1 MSIGDNVA
9 GRLAGLSDAT
19 RRAYLSDLADLA
31 QWCAAHGLDWE
42 GGQVGS
48 RHIFAYL
55 LGLARDGRT
64 QSTIRRRLTALRRVV
79 ASAPPPDGFGFDPSE
94 FAQFERRIL
103 DASSE
108 QASVLVV
115 SDDAVIR
122 AGLRA
127 VLTEAGAVC
136 WSESIDAL
144 DASIVSVWD
153 YAIVW
158 IRSGRGSDRYGAI
171 SRVGEL
177 SPDLTTAIPV
187 VAVHAANVAPVVRL
201 RLAEAGFRY
210 LVPHNWLSGNLLR
223 LADLLSSAS
232 IPIRYHLETPLA
244 LRESLGLR
252 LSGELAE
259 LVAAAA
265 TLPPSVWRGE
275 RTLSGQELA
284 RADINRFR
292 ALALRSGGVPAPDF
306 AKYATSM
313 RRPPELPE
321 WPRVRELLRQ
331 GLGYADTTDF

>member
-1 MSIGDNVA
+1 
-9 GRLAGLSDAT
+9 
-19 RRAYLSDLADLA
+19 LSDLADLT
-31 QWCAAHGLDWE
+31 QWCDAHGLDWE
-42 GGQVGS
+42 GGQVRS

-55 LGLARDGRT
+55 LGLAREGRAR
-64 QSTIRRRLTALRRVV
+64 STIRRRLTAMRRV
-79 ASAPPPDGFGFDPSE
+79 ASLGLEPSE
-94 FAQFERRIL
+94 FTQFERRIL
-103 DASSE
+103 GPSSE
-108 QASVLVV
+108 HASVLVV

-122 AGLRA
+122 AGLKG

-136 WSESIDAL
+136 WTESIDAL

-153 YAIVW
+153 YVLVW
-158 IRSGRGSDRYGAI
+158 IQSSRGSDRFGAI

-177 SPDLTTAIPV
+177 GPDLTTAIPV
-187 VAVHAANVAPVVRL
+187 VAVHATNVVDPVVRL

-210 LVPHNWLSGNLLR
+210 LVPHNWLSSNLLQ
-223 LADLLSSAS
+223 LSDLLSTAS

-252 LSGELAE
+252 LSGDLAE
-259 LVAAAA
+259 LVGAAAA
-265 TLPPSVWRGE
+265 LPPEVWRDN
-275 RTLSGQELA
+275 
-284 RADINRFR
+284 RASASQKLVRSDVNRLR

-331 GLGYADTTDF
+331 GLGFADTTAV

>member
-1 MSIGDNVA
+1 MSEADHLA
-9 GRLAGLSDAT
+9 MRLDGLSDAT
-19 RRAYLSDLADLA
+19 RRAYLGDLADFF
-31 QWCAAHGLDWE
+31 QWCAAHGLDWDNR
-42 GGQVGS
+42 QVRS
-48 RHIFAYL
+48 RHVFAYL

-64 QSTIRRRLTALRRVV
+64 QSTIRRRITALRHMVSSLPSV
-79 ASAPPPDGFGFDPSE
+79 GLALDPGE
-94 FAQFERRIL
+94 FPRFERRIR
-103 DASSE
+103 DAKAD

-122 AGLRA
+122 AGLRG

-136 WSESIDAL
+136 WSESIDSL

-153 YAIVW
+153 YVLVW

-177 SPDLTTAIPV
+177 GPGLTTAVPV

-210 LVPHNWLSGNLLR
+210 LVPHNWLSANLLN
-223 LADLLSSAS
+223 LSQLLSSAS

-244 LRESLGLR
+244 LRESLGLQ
-252 LSGELAE
+252 LSGDLAE
-259 LVAAAA
+259 LVEAAAKLA
-265 TLPPSVWRGE
+265 PSTWRKEKPPSAE
-275 RTLSGQELA
+275 ELG
-284 RADINRFR
+284 RADINRLR
-292 ALALRSGGVPAPDF
+292 ALALRSGGLPAPDF

-331 GLGYADTTDF
+331 ALGYADTTSD

>member
-1 MSIGDNVA
+1 MSITDDIA
-9 GRLAGLSDAT
+9 IRLAGLSDAT
-19 RRAYLSDLADLA
+19 RRAYLSDLADLT
-31 QWCAAHGLDWE
+31 QWCDAHGLDWE

-55 LGLARDGRT
+55 LGLAREGRAR
-64 QSTIRRRLTALRRVV
+64 STIRRRLTAMRRV
-79 ASAPPPDGFGFDPSE
+79 ASLGLEPSE
-94 FAQFERRIL
+94 FTQIERRIL
-103 DASSE
+103 GASSE

-122 AGLRA
+122 AGLKG

-153 YAIVW
+153 YVLVW
-158 IRSGRGSDRYGAI
+158 IQSSRGSDRFGAI

-177 SPDLTTAIPV
+177 GSDLTTAIPV
-187 VAVHAANVAPVVRL
+187 VAVHAANVVAPVVRL

-210 LVPHNWLSGNLLR
+210 LVPHNWLSSNLLQ
-223 LADLLSSAS
+223 LSDLLSTAS

-252 LSGELAE
+252 LSGDLAE
-259 LVAAAA
+259 LVGAAAA
-265 TLPPSVWRGE
+265 LPPEVWRDN
-275 RTLSGQELA
+275 
-284 RADINRFR
+284 RASVSQQLVRSDVNRLR

-331 GLGYADTTDF
+331 GLGFADTTAV